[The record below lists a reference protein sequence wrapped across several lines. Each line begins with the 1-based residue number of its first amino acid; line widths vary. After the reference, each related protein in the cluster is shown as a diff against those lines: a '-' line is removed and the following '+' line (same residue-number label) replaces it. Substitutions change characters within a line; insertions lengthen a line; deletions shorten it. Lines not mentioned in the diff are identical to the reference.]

1 MITYKN
7 GTYHVTQYQDG
18 TKILLDPSGKFKSE
32 FPDNL
37 DIKITDYCDVGCK
50 FCYEDSG
57 KNGKHC
63 DPNILLKKLESLP
76 EGIEIT
82 LGGGNPLSH
91 PDILKIIKILG
102 QDQKK
107 LVSLTVNQKSI
118 DLDLLFDCMSSGLR
132 ALGISPI
139 PGIWKDV
146 IDLDKSFSIPIVYH
160 FIIGVHP
167 VEQIER
173 YLMHGKKIL
182 ILGYKYVG
190 RGRNSTPDIKEWIPA
205 IKRFK
210 HRLSCQDDYPET
222 TGMSFDNLAIHQ
234 LNLRTSFTTT
244 DWELFYLGDD
254 GSCSMYIDA
263 VEGTYSESST
273 VSKVSRTSW
282 NNLEIIDYFKNDK
295 ASI

>member
-18 TKILLDPSGKFKSE
+18 TKILFDPSGKFKSE

-63 DPNILLKKLESLP
+63 DPDILLEKLENLP

-118 DLDLLFDCMSSGLR
+118 DLDLLLACINSGLR
-132 ALGISPI
+132 ALGISPT

-190 RGRNSTPDIKEWIPA
+190 RGRDSTPNIKEWIPA
-205 IKRFK
+205 VKRFK
-210 HRLSCQDDYPET
+210 HRLSCQNDYPET